1 MLETS
6 KVKFDGKDAVAVAL
20 ALLTMGAGW
29 MVDNQ
34 TTVMAVSVLVI
45 VWVVNEVWKRTGA
58 KLGKRWLTA
67 LTFGLAI
74 LLSVVF
80 KPVLVPAFPM
90 YSGDPQAFAEALIV
104 WGGAILAL
112 ASGIVTYATTL
123 YNTLLAEVLAKAG
136 DLVAELIG

>member
-1 MLETS
+1 MLETG
-6 KVKFDGKDAVAVAL
+6 KVKFEGKDAVAVAL
-20 ALLTMGAGW
+20 ALLMMGAGW

-34 TTVMAVSVLVI
+34 TTVMAVSVLV
-45 VWVVNEVWKRTGA
+45 
-58 KLGKRWLTA
+58 
-67 LTFGLAI
+67 FGLSI
-74 LLSVVF
+74 VLSVVF
-80 KPVLVPAFPM
+80 KPVLVPEFPM

-136 DLVAELIG
+136 DLVTDLIG